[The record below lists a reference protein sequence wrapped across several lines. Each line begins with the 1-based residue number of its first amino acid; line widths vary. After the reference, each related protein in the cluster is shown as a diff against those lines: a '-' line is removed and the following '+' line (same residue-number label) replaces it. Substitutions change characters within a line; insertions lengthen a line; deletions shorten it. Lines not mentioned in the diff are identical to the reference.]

1 MFGITSIAIYRLQE
15 TLVCPTVFFLPYWC
29 WSASIPQH
37 CLKYLQSD
45 RKDVLLSN
53 SAFDSTQQVFQMS
66 KTQRQIA
73 CNNPLTP
80 CRFFQHF
87 RTFLMA
93 VQFTIAT
100 SSSPPYKVKL
110 FIYLAW
116 LHILQCHWFVLSY
129 SSASQ
134 WPNTWKKKN
143 NKKIKKTRKEKNSW
157 DQKCCLF
164 LFSQSHSQL
173 QREDANTTP

>member
-1 MFGITSIAIYRLQE
+1 MPQL
-15 TLVCPTVFFLPYWC
+15 FFLTHWC
-29 WSASIPQH
+29 WSASFFQH
-37 CLKYLQSD
+37 CLKFLRSD

-53 SAFDSTQQVFQMS
+53 SALDSTQQVFWTS

-73 CNNPLTP
+73 CNSPLTP

-100 SSSPPYKVKL
+100 SSSLRYKVKL

-116 LHILQCHWFVLSY
+116 VHILQRHWFVLSY
-129 SSASQ
+129 SSASR
-134 WPNTWKKKN
+134 WSNTRLTTTKEA
-143 NKKIKKTRKEKNSW
+143 RKEKNSW
-157 DQKCCLF
+157 DQKRCLF
-164 LFSQSHSQL
+164 FSPVKAGGNYRGKMPTQSVIPHL
-173 QREDANTTP
+173 Q